1 MPPNPLSGGT
11 YRRARLSFLGLLA
24 VLVALVFGAVAVAA
38 SAPASAGDARLRVMT
53 YNIRLDADAP
63 PRDWAS
69 RLPLMKQVLR
79 RQRPDL
85 LGVQEAT
92 WPQMRDLDAALPG
105 HDWIG
110 MGRQGG
116 TRDEFSAIFYRKDR
130 FEVLDFDH
138 FWLSDT
144 PLVIGSAT
152 WGNTITRMVTW
163 AKFRDRRTGRVFYHV
178 NTHFDHQSQNARVK
192 SAELVLQRVRGFE
205 AGVPVVLT
213 GDFNVAAGKSDPY
226 TILTGDDAFADTW
239 ETAERRG
246 PAYNTFGGWKPPVP
260 GGDRI
265 DWILSRGKVRTLW
278 TEIDTYEKNGQY
290 PSDHYP
296 VVAHLI
302 VG

>member
-1 MPPNPLSGGT
+1 MPLSPPAGAAS
-11 YRRARLSFLGLLA
+11 RRVRLSPPALL
-24 VLVALVFGAVAVAA
+24 VILVIVVSSVVAVTA
-38 SAPASAGDARLRVMT
+38 SGPASAGDVRLRVMT

-69 RLPLMKQVLR
+69 RLPLMTRVLR
-79 RQRPDL
+79 KQRPDL
-85 LGVQEAT
+85 LGVQEAL
-92 WPQMRDLDAALPG
+92 WRQMRDLDAALPA
-105 HDWIG
+105 HDWVG

-116 TRDEFSAIFYRKDR
+116 TRDEFSAIFYRRDR

-144 PLVIGSAT
+144 PLLIGSAT
-152 WGNTITRMVTW
+152 WGNAVTRMVTW

-178 NTHFDHQSQNARVK
+178 NTHFDHQSENARVK
-192 SAELVLQRVRGFE
+192 SAELVLRRVRGLE

-213 GDFNVAAGKSDPY
+213 GDFNVPARESEPY
-226 TILTGDDAFADTW
+226 DILTGPDAFADTW

-246 PAYNTFGGWKPPVP
+246 PEYNTFGGWKPPVL

-265 DWILSRGKVRTLW
+265 DWILTRGEVRTFW

-296 VVAHLI
+296 VVAHLAI
-302 VG
+302 R